1 MPWGERI
8 SDSIQDMK
16 PILHPSSNFENET
29 NQGMFF
35 TGASTEAEE
44 KKFHGAKTSRHFT
57 TKMQLTFIIHLNSHK
72 NVSGRTDR
80 AL

>member
-1 MPWGERI
+1 MLCHEENI

-35 TGASTEAEE
+35 TATSTEAEE
-44 KKFHGAKTSRHFT
+44 KKLNGTKTSRHFT
-57 TKMQLTFIIHLNSHK
+57 TKIQLTFTIHLNSHK
-72 NVSGRTDR
+72 KIIR
-80 AL
+80 

>member
-1 MPWGERI
+1 MLCHEENI

-35 TGASTEAEE
+35 TATSTEA
-44 KKFHGAKTSRHFT
+44 KKLNGTKTSRHFT
-57 TKMQLTFIIHLNSHK
+57 TKKQLTFTIHLNSHTK
-72 NVSGRTDR
+72 LSGRTDR